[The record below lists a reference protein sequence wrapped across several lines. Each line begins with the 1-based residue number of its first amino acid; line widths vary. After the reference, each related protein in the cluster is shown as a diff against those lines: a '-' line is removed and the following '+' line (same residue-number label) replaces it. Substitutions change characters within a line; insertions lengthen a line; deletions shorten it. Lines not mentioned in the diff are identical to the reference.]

1 MTRRWLPLRIT
12 VLFLALL
19 MLSCG
24 EPSAPAT
31 PLPDIEA
38 TVAARVELAL
48 PTATPTPTPNIE
60 ATVQAVVAA
69 MPTSAPE
76 PTSTYTP
83 SPTPHVAATVEAS
96 IAATIT
102 AIPTETPTPTHTPTL
117 TPTPVPTH
125 TPTPTLVPTLT
136 PTPLPTLTNTP
147 APTSTSTNT
156 PTPTATATVLPTQTP
171 TATPTNV
178 PTPTST
184 NTPAPTAT
192 TTMLPTQTPTATPTS
207 IPTPTPVP
215 TFTPTPIPTATP
227 IPTVTSVPTPTVS
240 DVVESARQSVV
251 HVVRSAG
258 GSGSGFIVDSAGYI
272 LTNEHVV
279 SGGGRLTVILDDGTR
294 KSASVMVSDATL
306 DIALLKLNTP
316 HQLPALSFATK
327 AREGEQVIAL
337 GYPFSDELGGEMTTT
352 VGIVSAFRTLGGV
365 DYVQTDAAVN
375 FGNSGGPL
383 LNLRGE
389 VVGMNTRGIRKDQ
402 SEGLNL
408 AIHYDLLAAELGAM
422 ILTAEAAPTATPK
435 PVASSK
441 IVFGPV
447 NGSIP
452 HDPDD
457 GFTRTYDSST
467 WLADAVIEARFLNPY
482 SRQEREWDI
491 GFLFRYRQGRE
502 YKLFHAVIIH
512 SNGSWYHDLRT
523 DEEKN
528 RRLASDYSPHITT
541 SAHEYNDVRVVVF
554 GDKGT
559 LFINDNYIATLDLSG
574 LKEEGTV
581 AIATEWFADA
591 GISGKSTTFENFT
604 VRERKPLY
612 GPVSGEL
619 KHSPGDDKISV
630 HFSEL
635 WVADV
640 EMEAIFFNPYSG
652 SVACWDYGFIL
663 QADNTSDIRFIVVSV
678 GTWSVN
684 TWAEIEGHRQLQQG
698 EIQSVFNTNTGA
710 SNHLRVV
717 VKGVRGE
724 FYVNGENI
732 ATIDLSSLASGGYV
746 AVATRLHG
754 NCAVGGAVTRFE
766 DFIMWE
772 W

>member
-1 MTRRWLPLRIT
+1 M
-12 VLFLALL
+12 
-19 MLSCG
+19 
-24 EPSAPAT
+24 
-31 PLPDIEA
+31 
-38 TVAARVELAL
+38 
-48 PTATPTPTPNIE
+48 
-60 ATVQAVVAA
+60 
-69 MPTSAPE
+69 
-76 PTSTYTP
+76 
-83 SPTPHVAATVEAS
+83 
-96 IAATIT
+96 
-102 AIPTETPTPTHTPTL
+102 
-117 TPTPVPTH
+117 
-125 TPTPTLVPTLT
+125 
-136 PTPLPTLTNTP
+136 
-147 APTSTSTNT
+147 
-156 PTPTATATVLPTQTP
+156 
-171 TATPTNV
+171 
-178 PTPTST
+178 
-184 NTPAPTAT
+184 
-192 TTMLPTQTPTATPTS
+192 
-207 IPTPTPVP
+207 
-215 TFTPTPIPTATP
+215 
-227 IPTVTSVPTPTVS
+227 S

-306 DIALLKLNTP
+306 DIALLKIDTP

-389 VVGMNTRGIRKDQ
+389 VVGMNTRGISKDQ

-408 AIHYDLLAAELGAM
+408 AIHYELLATELWAM

-447 NGSIP
+447 SESIP

-457 GFTRTYDSST
+457 GFLEIYHSST

-482 SRQEREWDI
+482 SRQKGEWDI

-502 YKLFHAVIIH
+502 YNLFHAVIIH

-619 KHSPGDDKISV
+619 KHSPGDDQVEV
-630 HFSEL
+630 HYAEDDEGL
-635 WVADV
+635 WLSFYDLEV
-640 EMEAIFFNPYSG
+640 EATFYNPYSR
-652 SVACWDYGFIL
+652 SVKGWNYGFFIR
-663 QADNTSDIRFIVVSV
+663 AFTDNLRFIVNSNEKWHVIAWLDGESQDL
-678 GTWSVN
+678 
-684 TWAEIEGHRQLQQG
+684 EFG
-698 EIQSVFNTNTGA
+698 EIQTEFKANTGA
-710 SNHLRVV
+710 SNHLRAIVV
-717 VKGVRGE
+717 GEQAE
-724 FYVNGENI
+724 FYVNGHLVGV
-732 ATIDLSSLASGGYV
+732 IDVGSVTFDGPVGVGTGFYNDSEV
-746 AVATRLHG
+746 A
-754 NCAVGGAVTRFE
+754 GAVTRFE
-766 DFIMWE
+766 DFIVWE
-772 W
+772 R

>member
-38 TVAARVELAL
+38 TVAARVALAL
-48 PTATPTPTPNIE
+48 PTATLTPTPNIE

-69 MPTSAPE
+69 MPTSTTE
-76 PTSTYTP
+76 PTSTNTP

-117 TPTPVPTH
+117 TPSPVPTH
-125 TPTPTLVPTLT
+125 TPTP
-136 PTPLPTLTNTP
+136 LPTLTHTP
-147 APTSTSTNT
+147 TPTPTSTNT
-156 PTPTATATVLPTQTP
+156 PTPTATATMLPTQTP
-171 TATPTNV
+171 TATPTATAL
-178 PTPTST
+178 PTQT
-184 NTPAPTAT
+184 PTAT
-192 TTMLPTQTPTATPTS
+192 PTVTATVLPTQTPTATPTS

-306 DIALLKLNTP
+306 DIALLKIDTP

-389 VVGMNTRGIRKDQ
+389 VVGMNTWVIRKDLA
-402 SEGLNL
+402 EGLNL
-408 AIHYDLLAAELGAM
+408 AIRYDLLAAELGAM

-435 PVASSK
+435 PEASSK

-447 NGSIP
+447 SESIP

-457 GFTRTYDSST
+457 GFLEIYDSYT
-467 WLADAVIEARFLNPY
+467 WLADAVVEARFLNPY
-482 SRQEREWDI
+482 SPQEGEWDFGI
-491 GFLFRYRQGRE
+491 LFRYRQGRE
-502 YKLFHAVIIH
+502 YNLFHAVIIH
-512 SNGSWYHDLRT
+512 SNGSWHHQLRT
-523 DEEKN
+523 NEEEN
-528 RRLASDYSPHITT
+528 HRLASGDSEYIATGT
-541 SAHEYNDVRVVVF
+541 HEYNDVRIIAF
-554 GDKGT
+554 EDEGT

-574 LKEEGTV
+574 LTGEGSV
-581 AIATEWFADA
+581 VIATEWFADT
-591 GISGKSTTFENFT
+591 GIKGKSTKFENFT

-612 GPVSGEL
+612 GPISGEL
-619 KHSPGDDKISV
+619 KHKPGDDRIV
-630 HFSEL
+630 LQE
-635 WVADV
+635 ADV
-640 EMEAIFFNPYSG
+640 WLTDVEVEATFYNPYSH
-652 SVACWDYGFIL
+652 SVKPWDYGFSIRS
-663 QADNTSDIRFIVVSV
+663 NNISNIRFIVGSS
-678 GTWSVN
+678 GAWYVN
-684 TWAEIEGHRQLQQG
+684 TWTQSEGNKHLQWG
-698 EIQSVFNTNTGA
+698 EIQTEFRLNTGA
-710 SNHLRVV
+710 SNHLRIVLEG
-717 VKGVRGE
+717 KQSE
-724 FYVNGENI
+724 FYVNGNRV
-732 ATIDLSSLASGGYV
+732 ALVDVGSLTDAGDVAIGVEFFNQSGV
-746 AVATRLHG
+746 A
-754 NCAVGGAVTRFE
+754 GAVTRFE
-766 DFIMWE
+766 DFIVWE
-772 W
+772 R